1 MINNQIIKISNKE
14 LAKNNKLHQILQILK
29 SSIQKIKPD
38 QHKIN
43 LTKIKQQLQ
52 MRNKLIIY
60 KINLKNNLSL
70 SKKVIFF
77 FF

>member
-14 LAKNNKLHQILQILK
+14 LAKNNKLHQILKILK